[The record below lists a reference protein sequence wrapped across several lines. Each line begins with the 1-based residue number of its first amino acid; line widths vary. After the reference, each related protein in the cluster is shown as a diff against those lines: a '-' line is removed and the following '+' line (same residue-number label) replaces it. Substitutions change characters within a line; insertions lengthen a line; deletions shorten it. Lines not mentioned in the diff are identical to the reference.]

1 MGTFDQKPQNEKLRI
16 QKLESLEILD
26 TPQSEE
32 FDKYIRLASFI
43 SGCPIALISIVDQ
56 ERQWFKAKC
65 GLDVDETARNI
76 SFCTHVVHQGKKLI
90 VSDTKE
96 HDFFKDNPLVKDGVV
111 GFYAGF
117 PIRTREGF
125 IIGTLCII
133 DSKPKKLSE
142 ETLSRISDLAAMVSD
157 AIAVIEINK
166 VLESEL
172 SYLSSKLS
180 SISMVNKDN
189 DDLVDNIG
197 SILNSFKR
205 LRYPFHSQVLKEL
218 SMEELTTQLNTIYK
232 PIFFLN
238 KSHIKISTQKKP
250 ISANWDKVI
259 FTVSNAIDKVSEL
272 RDHIEFNLEPM
283 DDGLI
288 LSFDKALQKEEV
300 EKLQEELENSKV
312 SKDSIVLRIE
322 EWDAK

>member
-1 MGTFDQKPQNEKLRI
+1 M
-16 QKLESLEILD
+16 
-26 TPQSEE
+26 
-32 FDKYIRLASFI
+32 
-43 SGCPIALISIVDQ
+43 
-56 ERQWFKAKC
+56 
-65 GLDVDETARNI
+65 
-76 SFCTHVVHQGKKLI
+76 VHQGKKLI

-238 KSHIKISTQKKP
+238 KSHIKI
-250 ISANWDKVI
+250 
-259 FTVSNAIDKVSEL
+259 
-272 RDHIEFNLEPM
+272 
-283 DDGLI
+283 
-288 LSFDKALQKEEV
+288 
-300 EKLQEELENSKV
+300 
-312 SKDSIVLRIE
+312 
-322 EWDAK
+322 